1 MSPYV
6 ALIIGAI
13 LALAGTIL
21 ACVFIIPKK
30 KEDELK
36 GFWKWLHGVFN
47 FKHLA
52 IEKIIKFFYILSTLA
67 CILVGFFM
75 LFSGF
80 NYGFGFKSY
89 AGYGILI
96 MILGPIVVRIVYE
109 LLMMFILLV
118 QNTIDINNKL
128 PNKKEIK
135 DEPKDEIKIDVVESQ
150 NESQNQE

>member
-13 LALAGTIL
+13 LALAGTVIACIYIL
-21 ACVFIIPKK
+21 PKK

-47 FKHLA
+47 FKNLA

-67 CILVGFFM
+67 CVLIGFFM

-80 NYGFGFKSY
+80 NYGFGFRSY
-89 AGYGILI
+89 ALYGILL
-96 MILGPIVVRIVYE
+96 MILGPIVVRILYE
-109 LLMMFILLV
+109 LLMMFVLLV

-128 PNKKEIK
+128 PNIKEI
-135 DEPKDEIKIDVVESQ
+135 DEELQEEAKEESKTQEEPQ
-150 NESQNQE
+150 NLE